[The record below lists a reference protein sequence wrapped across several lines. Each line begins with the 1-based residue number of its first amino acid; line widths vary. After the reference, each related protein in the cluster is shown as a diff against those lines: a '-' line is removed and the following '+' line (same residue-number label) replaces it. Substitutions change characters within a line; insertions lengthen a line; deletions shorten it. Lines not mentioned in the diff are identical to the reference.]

1 MEKLNK
7 ILNNLIP
14 YASTLGLELQEFAD
28 GIAVFEMN
36 FRKDLTQFGMIH
48 GGVLASLVDISCTWA
63 AVSLVFPKGNTTT
76 IDLQVEYLKPV
87 KGGRLK
93 AKGKCIKS
101 GRNIFFCKAKVWNEE
116 GELVCTGSSQ
126 ILRLSRSKAL

>member
-1 MEKLNK
+1 M
-7 ILNNLIP
+7 
-14 YASTLGLELQEFAD
+14 QEFGD

-36 FRKDLTQFGMIH
+36 YRKDLTVRGMIH
-48 GGVLASLVDISCTWA
+48 GGVLASLVDISCAWA
-63 AVSLVFPKGNTTT
+63 AGSLAKGNTIT
-76 IDLQVEYLKPV
+76 INLQVEYLKNV

-101 GRNIFFCKAKVWNEE
+101 GRNIFHCKAKVWNEE

-126 ILRLSRSKAL
+126 ILRIK